1 MFFKY
6 RDSMLKEI
14 LVHIYTCFLK
24 KTNTSFFNLF
34 VFYLFVF
41 FLFIIQ
47 LTKAKKACNTSL
59 LYSFSIL
66 SFFFLL
72 LYNYYFFNFF
82 FSGLLYN

>member
-14 LVHIYTCFLK
+14 LVHIYSIYTCFLK

-66 SFFFLL
+66 SVFFLL
-72 LYNYYFFNFF
+72 LYN
-82 FSGLLYN
+82 